1 MGPLLFYLRD
11 GVMVLTETWLQQII
25 RRELD
30 DVELVLLEQF
40 GGKQQKMVRL
50 YIDHRDGVTHDLC
63 SRVSEVVGR
72 ALDDVDAIGG
82 PYTLEVSSPG
92 LERPLRKR
100 EHYQAQVGKKVHVKT
115 RVPVEGRKVWQGRLA
130 EVGVEEIVIEGEGR
144 RVHIDLSDVT
154 SAHLIYEFG

>member
-1 MGPLLFYLRD
+1 MFYLRD

-30 DVELVLLEQF
+30 DVELVLLEQL
-40 GGKQQKMVRL
+40 GGKQHKMVRL

-100 EHYQAQVGKKVHVKT
+100 EHYEAQVGKKVHVKT